1 MLETDKKPDNM
12 PIKDDSLP
20 IEEILNNRL
29 NEFNKSNEESNKDDS
44 SSVSNNDAKI
54 KNVERKIPI
63 TEESVDSTLA
73 KDEPKSGEPLTPLER
88 LKLAQAEK
96 NNRGIIIDND
106 ELNKS
111 IEESKGPK
119 QDFSQNAQRT
129 KDINNTI
136 NEWDK
141 TIELRKHVVLVK
153 DPADQLEYLDMITEF
168 DHIGLDDNGNA
179 YIRKDSNGNPYVLQ
193 YLRLRNEDEGYFDFD
208 GNSNLKNIRDT
219 ANSEDKRTVDNES
232 DTVIDED
239 EEKNKTIE
247 IIIDKTGLGGDF
259 KFTEEE
265 QRKIDESDVIKLKKV
280 KTIDINMIKERKSEK
295 SFQDVI
301 KEFDLAGQRTSVC
314 FPGSGFKAQMR
325 GMTYGEYT
333 DIATSVESANFDE
346 YYKRLTVIYNNMTN
360 ISTGPFKDFEDF
372 LKKFAF
378 TDIPMAIYGLV
389 LSTESE
395 NSVAEIPLTCGNDEV
410 CGLSYTA
417 RVNRRSLLKLNKCH
431 NTYLEKMKEIVTAD
445 AMDYDKIAEEAIVNK
460 PLYIQ
465 LPDSGFIAEIGIAS
479 AYDFLYNFIPV
490 MNEDG
495 FREEFGENAS
505 AMDIANVM
513 LLTSLRSIRI
523 PDGDEWVVCDTYKE
537 ILRALYKISTFDIK
551 VITNYANKFQEEYRV
566 VFTTGRVEC
575 PHCHTVTDD
584 IDFPIDNLV
593 FTEYQRL
600 MSTEIDLPQ

>member
-1 MLETDKKPDNM
+1 M

-44 SSVSNNDAKI
+44 SVSYKFSNNDAKL
-54 KNVERKIPI
+54 KVDERKVPI

-73 KDEPKSGEPLTPLER
+73 KDEPKSGEPLTPLEK

-153 DPADQLEYLDMITEF
+153 DPTNQLEYLDMITEF

-219 ANSEDKRTVDNES
+219 ANSDDKRTVDNES

-295 SFQDVI
+295 SF
-301 KEFDLAGQRTSVC
+301 
-314 FPGSGFKAQMR
+314 
-325 GMTYGEYT
+325 
-333 DIATSVESANFDE
+333 
-346 YYKRLTVIYNNMTN
+346 
-360 ISTGPFKDFEDF
+360 
-372 LKKFAF
+372 
-378 TDIPMAIYGLV
+378 
-389 LSTESE
+389 
-395 NSVAEIPLTCGNDEV
+395 
-410 CGLSYTA
+410 
-417 RVNRRSLLKLNKCH
+417 
-431 NTYLEKMKEIVTAD
+431 
-445 AMDYDKIAEEAIVNK
+445 
-460 PLYIQ
+460 
-465 LPDSGFIAEIGIAS
+465 
-479 AYDFLYNFIPV
+479 
-490 MNEDG
+490 
-495 FREEFGENAS
+495 
-505 AMDIANVM
+505 
-513 LLTSLRSIRI
+513 
-523 PDGDEWVVCDTYKE
+523 
-537 ILRALYKISTFDIK
+537 
-551 VITNYANKFQEEYRV
+551 
-566 VFTTGRVEC
+566 
-575 PHCHTVTDD
+575 
-584 IDFPIDNLV
+584 
-593 FTEYQRL
+593 
-600 MSTEIDLPQ
+600 